1 MKIFAAMSLAAFLL
15 ASPVSAFSSTRHWIK
30 EVSDEGG
37 VIILEDNSVWGVES
51 IDKIDSALWLAIDD
65 VIVVKNDDSSSFG
78 DGRASLRRQSPDP
91 EIFTIV
97 GLDNAIV
104 GYG

>member
-1 MKIFAAMSLAAFLL
+1 MKIIAAMSLAAFLL

-65 VIVVKNDDSSSFG
+65 VIVVKNDDEPGYPYLLINTSEHETVHARYL
-78 DGRASLRRQSPDP
+78 GR
-91 EIFTIV
+91 
-97 GLDNAIV
+97 
-104 GYG
+104 

>member
-1 MKIFAAMSLAAFLL
+1 MKIIAAVSLAAFLL

-65 VIVVKNDDSSSFG
+65 VIVVKNDDEPSYPYLLINTSEHETVHARYL
-78 DGRASLRRQSPDP
+78 GR
-91 EIFTIV
+91 
-97 GLDNAIV
+97 
-104 GYG
+104 